1 MKAKPRVIKRQSGWL
16 VLKPGFGFG
25 DGELIGP
32 FPSQRDAFRYALGR
46 AHAASVNAM
55 KAATPEPSG
64 HWRGWNKMWRP
75 VIR

>member
-32 FPSQRDAFRYALGR
+32 FPSQREAFRYALGR
-46 AHAASVNAM
+46 AHAASANAM
-55 KAATPEPSG
+55 KAPS
-64 HWRGWNKMWRP
+64 RRNRP
-75 VIR
+75 GTGAGGTRCGGR